1 MFNDVH
7 RLWAHGRVR
16 EVGQRCSEV
25 EGRPNFLELKASF
38 GVRIG
43 SDRAQ
48 EFAEHSL
55 ALSWSPLAQ
64 QDFHM
69 SRTYLEHVR
78 YAGDL
83 DKDLLHRRLHVLKSR
98 TATARYPG
106 RPGVSTPSAL
116 QASQAIHIYRYN
128 ID

>member
-25 EGRPNFLELKASF
+25 EGRPSFLELKASF

-83 DKDLLHRRLHVLKSR
+83 DKDPLHRRLHVPCLK
-98 TATARYPG
+98 AG
-106 RPGVSTPSAL
+106 RRL
-116 QASQAIHIYRYN
+116 QDILAGQECPPRVPFKRPKPYRY
-128 ID
+128 I